1 MQPNTAADGFQT
13 KYRHFSPQA
22 RIRLQNPFDH
32 DVIYQVADEQNRPM
46 QYNLPAHRISELPGG
61 SVATLGLKAIIDE
74 MIQNDDKAALSLYD
88 LNVRARFEEKVLVS
102 VVEAPMVTADTQTGL
117 IDLSVGKG
125 EQPKVEEAE
134 KVEEAFPDVKDVAK
148 NSLKGLKASTVLDD

>member
-1 MQPNTAADGFQT
+1 
-13 KYRHFSPQA
+13 
-22 RIRLQNPFDH
+22 
-32 DVIYQVADEQNRPM
+32 M